1 MASGDKEGRKM
12 NEYEKEMIAIKLQEL
27 ELRKAEIKKLDM
39 INHSLEKI
47 PKEIEYTKQ

>member
-1 MASGDKEGRKM
+1 M

-39 INHSLEKI
+39 ISATLWEIRTEIKYKI
-47 PKEIEYTKQ
+47 